1 MGLVTKQV
9 EMSKM
14 EELEKIQNEM
24 LRLSR
29 RMGEI
34 LFSVE
39 ETSLEESSNSQLSP
53 TRPMRFKASL
63 LQEDS
68 AKEEEPLVLPKPS
81 PKSSPKRVKA
91 EPSKE
96 ESSASPKP
104 APKPSPKRVKA
115 EPSKE
120 ESSAS
125 PKPTMKPVGFD
136 VDTIFPENTTNKC
149 QSIGRFI
156 AKKLAGEEICGWRI
170 YTGQNKG
177 MICCL
182 PGTKND
188 AGLYRCSEHGKRN
201 MKCSGDSILQE
212 LLNDHSDEKLS
223 DHFSSDE
230 EIQVM
235 KTLLAS
241 GESTTEKK
249 I

>member
-104 APKPSPKRVKA
+104 
-115 EPSKE
+115 
-120 ESSAS
+120 
-125 PKPTMKPVGFD
+125 TMKPVGFD

-188 AGLYRCSEHGKRN
+188 AGLYRCGEHGKRN